1 MKSRNYLKYRIIV
14 AFLAFST
21 LLGAVFAITSLTV
34 RQHLSTNLIGESIKK
49 NLDEYM
55 EKFAIDPNA
64 IKGEPIASNVKA
76 MVLTP
81 EKLPLSL
88 PLSYADLE
96 DGIHNLTENG
106 KQLKVAVN
114 KRHFINGKEVWGFVI
129 FDVTTPKKENKLVYS
144 VLAAFFV
151 GFSVIAYF
159 LALFLSKMILKPLS
173 QLSKMVNEQGNN
185 PQQLSQ
191 HFANDEVG
199 QLALALDN
207 HEAQLTDIVK
217 RDKEFNADVSHEL
230 RTPLAVIASTTEL
243 ILGQADIDEKTKLR
257 LNRIE
262 RAVKQSTEL
271 TETLL
276 LLAREEQKT
285 DKKLQRTQ
293 VGRLIKEI
301 LENFDA
307 TIKLK
312 KLNVE
317 VKEQDWLQVRAPSA
331 VVSVALSNLI
341 GNAIKY
347 TPQGTIEI
355 ILMKDRVKVVDQGIG
370 LKDNELTKIFDRHYR
385 APEVTSKGSGLGLA
399 IVKRLCE
406 LYCWQVI
413 IHKND
418 INGLTAELIFKNSID

>member
-1 MKSRNYLKYRIIV
+1 M
-14 AFLAFST
+14 
-21 LLGAVFAITSLTV
+21 LGAVFAITSLTV
-34 RQHLSTNLIGESIKK
+34 RQHLSTNLIGESIKM

-55 EKFAIDPNA
+55 EKLSKDPGG

-96 DGIHNLTENG
+96 DGIHNLSENG

-114 KRHFINGKEVWGFVI
+114 KRHIVNGTEVWGFVI
-129 FDVTTPKKENKLVYS
+129 FDVTTPEKENKLVYS
-144 VLAAFFV
+144 VLAASFV
-151 GFSVIAYF
+151 GFSIIAYF
-159 LALFLSKMILKPLS
+159 LALFLSKKILKPLS
-173 QLSKMVNEQGNN
+173 QLSSMVNEQGNN
-185 PQQLSQ
+185 AQQLSP

-199 QLALALDN
+199 QLAQAFDN
-207 HEAQLTDIVK
+207 HEAQLTDMVN

-243 ILGQADIDEKTKLR
+243 ISGQPGIDEKTKLR

-285 DKKLQRTQ
+285 DKNLQRTQ
-293 VGRLIKEI
+293 VGSLIKEI
-301 LENFDA
+301 LENFEA

-317 VKEQDWLQVRAPSA
+317 VNEKDWLQVRAPSA

-370 LKDNELTKIFDRHYR
+370 LEDKELSKIFDRHYR
-385 APEVTSKGSGLGLA
+385 GQEVTSKGSGLGLA

-406 LYCWQVI
+406 LYNWQVI

-418 INGLTAELIFKNSID
+418 ISGLTAELIFQNSSD

>member
-1 MKSRNYLKYRIIV
+1 M
-14 AFLAFST
+14 
-21 LLGAVFAITSLTV
+21 
-34 RQHLSTNLIGESIKK
+34 
-49 NLDEYM
+49 
-55 EKFAIDPNA
+55 
-64 IKGEPIASNVKA
+64 
-76 MVLTP
+76 
-81 EKLPLSL
+81 
-88 PLSYADLE
+88 
-96 DGIHNLTENG
+96 
-106 KQLKVAVN
+106 
-114 KRHFINGKEVWGFVI
+114 
-129 FDVTTPKKENKLVYS
+129 
-144 VLAAFFV
+144 
-151 GFSVIAYF
+151 
-159 LALFLSKMILKPLS
+159 
-173 QLSKMVNEQGNN
+173 
-185 PQQLSQ
+185 
-191 HFANDEVG
+191 
-199 QLALALDN
+199 
-207 HEAQLTDIVK
+207 VK

-243 ILGQADIDEKTKLR
+243 ILGQSGIDEKTKLR

-312 KLNVE
+312 KLTVE

-355 ILMKDRVKVVDQGIG
+355 ILMKDRVKVVDQGVG
-370 LKDNELTKIFDRHYR
+370 LEDKELSKIFDRHYR

-406 LYCWQVI
+406 LYNWQVI

-418 INGLTAELIFKNSID
+418 ISGLTAELIFINSID

>member
-1 MKSRNYLKYRIIV
+1 MKNRNYLKYRIIV

-34 RQHLSTNLIGESIKK
+34 RKHLSTNLIGESIKM

-55 EKFAIDPNA
+55 EKLSKDPSS
-64 IKGEPIASNVKA
+64 IKGEPIASNIKA

-88 PLSYADLE
+88 PLSYADLADGVHNISE
-96 DGIHNLTENG
+96 DG

-114 KRHFINGKEVWGFVI
+114 KRHIVDGKEVWGFVI
-129 FDVTTPKKENKLVYS
+129 FDVTTPEKENQLIYS
-144 VLAAFFV
+144 VLAAFFLV
-151 GFSVIAYF
+151 FSIIAYF
-159 LALFLSKMILKPLS
+159 LALFLSKKILKPLS
-173 QLSKMVNEQGNN
+173 QLSSMVNEQGNN
-185 PQQLSQ
+185 AQQLSPF
-191 HFANDEVG
+191 FANDEVG
-199 QLALALDN
+199 QLAQALDN
-207 HEAQLTDIVK
+207 HEAQLTDMVK

-243 ILGQADIDEKTKLR
+243 ILGQPEINEKTKLR

-276 LLAREEQKT
+276 LLAREERKS
-285 DKKLQRTQ
+285 DKNLQRTQ
-293 VGRLIKEI
+293 VGRLIQEI
-301 LENFDA
+301 IENFEA

-312 KLNVE
+312 KLKVDVNE
-317 VKEQDWLQVRAPSA
+317 KDWLQVRAPSA

-347 TPQGTIEI
+347 TPHGTIEI

-370 LKDNELTKIFDRHYR
+370 LEDKELSKIFDRHYR
-385 APEVTSKGSGLGLA
+385 GQEVTSKGSGLGLA

-406 LYCWQVI
+406 LYNWQVI

-418 INGLTAELIFKNSID
+418 ISGLTAELIFQNSIE